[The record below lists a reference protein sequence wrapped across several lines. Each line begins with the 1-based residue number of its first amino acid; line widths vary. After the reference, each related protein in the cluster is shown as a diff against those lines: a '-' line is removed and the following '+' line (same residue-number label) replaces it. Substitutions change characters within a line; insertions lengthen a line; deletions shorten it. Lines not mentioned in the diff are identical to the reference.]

1 MRKSGRIKT
10 MISKS
15 TMIAGLTRYF
25 YLNNRTTWSY
35 YNEQTKKLYC
45 SCKEKM
51 VFLRKVLNDDND
63 SGETVEGRKRFA
75 VRGLLTYVW
84 CLSPRMLT
92 NTARRLA
99 LEQAHAARSALLT
112 PCNPCHFVIPLSNR
126 PAPRIHGSVL
136 PLASSP
142 LLGHLCP
149 SVIIP
154 VSKQW
159 LLLPSQH
166 PPFVT

>member
-1 MRKSGRIKT
+1 
-10 MISKS
+10 
-15 TMIAGLTRYF
+15 
-25 YLNNRTTWSY
+25 
-35 YNEQTKKLYC
+35 
-45 SCKEKM
+45 M

-63 SGETVEGRKRFA
+63 SRETAEGRERFA
-75 VRGLLTYVW
+75 VRGLLTYVC

-99 LEQAHAARSALLT
+99 LEQAHAALSALFT
-112 PCNPCHFVIPLSNR
+112 PCNPCHFVIPLRNR
-126 PAPRIHGSVL
+126 PARELHGSIL
-136 PLASSP
+136 PLASNP

-159 LLLPSQH
+159 LFLPSQH
-166 PPFVT
+166 PPFVTQAKDTGQLVDSLPAGSKTIQPPAPHLKRGTPYKLSPRSFEVPY